1 MWHPVTRQRSGGR
14 LAARASRGR
23 ASGSSEHGPHHTQSG
38 LRRCLKATQLPNRVP
53 QSVTPVLSGLHP
65 VSLSPRECDCE
76 FRRGETL
83 GLGTGIDWGVPRLR
97 RTRVRSRRFSKKRSS
112 LARPEH
118 RPACS
123 EVGGVLVSLSGTH
136 PYDIRGSSLA
146 PSACASAG
154 VIRSPEYH
162 VRIAPH
168 RKPCQQFTLGYVR
181 KSYIH

>member
-1 MWHPVTRQRSGGR
+1 MTHYCISPGCPHRGAWTHTAPSAACRLCGPPRALVTCLVWHPVTRQRSGGR

-38 LRRCLKATQLPNRVP
+38 LRRCLRATQLPNRVP
-53 QSVTPVLSGLHP
+53 QSVTPVLSGLHT
-65 VSLSPRECDCE
+65 SSLELSPRECE

-118 RPACS
+118 RPARW
-123 EVGGVLVSLSGTH
+123 G
-136 PYDIRGSSLA
+136 
-146 PSACASAG
+146 AS
-154 VIRSPEYH
+154 
-162 VRIAPH
+162 
-168 RKPCQQFTLGYVR
+168 
-181 KSYIH
+181 